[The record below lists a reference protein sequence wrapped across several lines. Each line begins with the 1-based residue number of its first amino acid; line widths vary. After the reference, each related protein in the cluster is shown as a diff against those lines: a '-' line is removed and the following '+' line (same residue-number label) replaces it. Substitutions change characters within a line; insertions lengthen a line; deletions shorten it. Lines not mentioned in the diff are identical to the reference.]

1 LGMITNTHVTS
12 GPYANITGVG
22 TITSGVWTGTA
33 IAVVNGG
40 TGATDAGTA
49 RTNLALGSSDS
60 VVFGAVSA
68 NGTVSANRLSV
79 SGLASTGVDY
89 MATFTN
95 ADADNAASRN
105 ILMLKFSNMATPSS
119 NHLFIDFHGHGG
131 SLGAIRG
138 TGALPSLSMQ
148 DHDGYPLMMAQA
160 KSGIRFE
167 STGADYAEYMPKQT
181 PKESFKDGDIVGV
194 VEGKITRN
202 TAKAHKSMVISMM
215 PVVVGNMPAD
225 KDKANYALVSFVG
238 QVYVRVLGTVNAGDY
253 IVASGKHDGTGMAVS
268 RDAVTREML
277 PLVVGQA
284 WETTTRKAEKLVKV
298 GITPMDI
305 PMPVDTAT
313 NSRLSKLEKENEILR
328 EQLNMLMKEVRS
340 MKK

>member
-1 LGMITNTHVTS
+1 
-12 GPYANITGVG
+12 
-22 TITSGVWTGTA
+22 
-33 IAVVNGG
+33 
-40 TGATDAGTA
+40 
-49 RTNLALGSSDS
+49 
-60 VVFGAVSA
+60 
-68 NGTVSANRLSV
+68 
-79 SGLASTGVDY
+79 
-89 MATFTN
+89 
-95 ADADNAASRN
+95 
-105 ILMLKFSNMATPSS
+105 
-119 NHLFIDFHGHGG
+119 
-131 SLGAIRG
+131 
-138 TGALPSLSMQ
+138 
-148 DHDGYPLMMAQA
+148 MMAQA

-181 PKESFKDGDIVGV
+181 PKETLKDGDIVGV

-215 PVVVGNMPAD
+215 PVVVGNMPED

-238 QVYVRVLGTVNAGDY
+238 QVYVRVLGTVKAGDY

-268 RDAVTREML
+268 RDAVTRDML

>member
-1 LGMITNTHVTS
+1 MLV
-12 GPYANITGVG
+12 
-22 TITSGVWTGTA
+22 
-33 IAVVNGG
+33 
-40 TGATDAGTA
+40 
-49 RTNLALGSSDS
+49 LGSSDS
-60 VVFGAVSA
+60 VVFGDVSA
-68 NGTVSANRLSV
+68 NGTVSSNRLSV
-79 SGLASTGVDY
+79 SGLDSTDVDHI
-89 MATFTN
+89 ATFTN
-95 ADADNAASRN
+95 AATDASTK
-105 ILMLKFSNMATPSS
+105 IMLLKFANIASPVSAN
-119 NHLFIDFHGHGG
+119 LFIDFHGAGV

-138 TGALPSLSMQ
+138 TGTTAPALSMQ

-238 QVYVRVLGTVNAGDY
+238 QVYVRVLGTVKAGDY